1 MKRLA
6 LLTILFTAV
15 SIFSSSCKKDGIT
28 SGKLTVQVDGKSYK
42 NRGIVTAN
50 RILGLGITSDIATI
64 STALGAIRNVSVTF
78 SVDSIVEGE
87 EIELYAQDNTGNT
100 IMYTNGS
107 YRDYDHNKM
116 DVGEYLGKLT
126 INEVDNSIGGKVSGV
141 FEAKLKSKKGD
152 YVELTNG
159 EFTAYFMN

>member
-6 LLTILFTAV
+6 LLTIFFTAV
-15 SIFSSSCKKDGIT
+15 SIFSPSCKKDGIT

-50 RILGLGITSDIATI
+50 RLLGLGMTSDIATI